1 MKEERGKRKERRGE
15 EREVALGGEREEWR
29 NKKI

>member
-1 MKEERGKRKERRGE
+1 VERKEERGKMKE